1 MTNPSRIFYLRIG
14 FAAVS
19 FSIVRCHTE
28 VRLALL
34 YRVFPVFTS
43 PAGWLNLFQSR

>member
-1 MTNPSRIFYLRIG
+1 MTNPDRIFYLRIG
-14 FAAVS
+14 FAAVN

-28 VRLALL
+28 GSLALL

-43 PAGWLNLFQSR
+43 PAGLINLFPYR